1 MRRLYA
7 VVLAGGRGGR
17 FWPLSRE
24 DRPKPFLP
32 LGGDGSSLLSLTCRR
47 LAGLLDGED
56 RLFVVGKADHAG
68 LIQQELPDLA
78 PGNFLAEPE
87 NRGTAAAIAL
97 AARAVHQLDPEGLLL
112 VCPSDHLISESDEF
126 VRTVRFAVSCYGDLP
141 VEADP
146 ATVVLGVDAA
156 SPDAGFGYI
165 ACGEELA
172 ELAGL
177 QCHQVSSYVEKPDRE
192 TAKALLEGG
201 GVLWSTGIFLWSAAG
216 YLRLL
221 ESYLPEVCE
230 LLDGSAHE
238 APAQKVSVDHGI
250 LEKAENVVVV
260 RGSFSWTDIGTWER
274 YGAQLMASE
283 EGNRIRGNFVGLDTE
298 DCIVLSDRKMIGTI
312 GVKNL
317 VIVETEDA
325 ILVCHRD
332 SVERVK
338 DLAQE
343 ADRAARPEPPSGG

>member
-17 FWPLSRE
+17 FWPLSRK

-56 RLFVVGKADHAG
+56 RIFVVGQADHAG
-68 LIQQELPDLA
+68 LIQQELPALA
-78 PGNFLAEPE
+78 PGNFLAEPG

-97 AARAVHQLDPEGLLL
+97 AARAVLQLDPEGLLL
-112 VCPSDHLISESDEF
+112 ACPSDHLISEPDEF
-126 VRTVRFAVSCYGDLP
+126 ARTVRFAVDCYGDLP
-141 VEADP
+141 AEVDP
-146 ATVVLGVDAA
+146 ATVVLGVDAG

-201 GVLWSTGIFLWSAAG
+201 GALWSTGIFLWSASG

-221 ESYLPEVCE
+221 ESYLPEVCG

-238 APAQKVSVDHGI
+238 TPAQKVSVDHGI
-250 LEKAENVVVV
+250 LEKAESVVVV
-260 RGSFSWTDIGTWER
+260 RGSFSWADIGTWER
-274 YGAQLMASE
+274 YGAQLRASDG
-283 EGNRIRGNFVGLDTE
+283 GNRIRGNFVGLDTE
-298 DCIVLSDRKMIGTI
+298 DCIVLSDRRVIGTI

-338 DLAQE
+338 DLAEE
-343 ADRAARPEPPSGG
+343 ADRVARSEPPSR

>member
-56 RLFVVGKADHAG
+56 RLFVVGRADHAG
-68 LIQQELPDLA
+68 LIQQELPGLA
-78 PGNFLAEPE
+78 PENFLAEPE

-97 AARAVHQLDPEGLLL
+97 AAQAVLRRDPEGLLL
-112 VCPSDHLISESDEF
+112 ACPSDHLISEPEEF
-126 VRTVRFAVSCYGDLP
+126 ARTVRFAVDCYGDLP
-141 VEADP
+141 AETDP
-146 ATVVLGVDAA
+146 ATVVLGVDAG

-165 ACGEELA
+165 VCGEELA

-177 QCHQVSSYVEKPDRE
+177 QCHQVSSYVEKPSRE
-192 TAKALLEGG
+192 TAKGLVEGEG
-201 GVLWSTGIFLWSAAG
+201 ALWSTGIFLWSAAG

-221 ESYLPEVCE
+221 ESYLPEVCG
-230 LLDGSAHE
+230 LLDDSAHE

-250 LEKAENVVVV
+250 LEKAESVVVL
-260 RGSFSWTDIGTWER
+260 RSSFSWADIGTWER

-283 EGNRIRGNFVGLDTE
+283 GGNRIRGNFVGLDTE
-298 DCIVLSDRKMIGTI
+298 DCIVLSDRRIIGTV

-338 DLAQE
+338 DLAHEVEQ
-343 ADRAARPEPPSGG
+343 AARSEPPSS